1 MIRPRTARP
10 RRLGLLNTDT
20 SGIARRGIRPGQKR
34 YPYALGDRIAG
45 DLTVIG
51 HLAPGRLGHLY
62 QVWSAREWCGLTC
75 KILAPELR
83 ENRTAAAALR
93 REARILRRLRHPNII
108 RGFGEGEHEGLPF
121 LLMEYVE
128 GPSLFDLL
136 EKRPDR
142 RLGVTDGIRMAIN
155 LGAGLYHLH
164 RHGWLHL
171 DLKPANLLL
180 REGVP
185 VLLDFDAARPIDPER
200 RPSGRLGTAPYMAPE
215 QVRREPLGPTADV
228 YGVGALL
235 YEMAT
240 GRWPFEAVYSG
251 EEPREGP
258 ERQHPQIGRA
268 LPPPPRRF
276 NAEISGSLDRT
287 ILRCLQPDP
296 EARFP
301 SMHPLLL
308 ALAAELEEPVA
319 LWPVH
324 ISTERRREPREPL
337 GTEH

>member
-1 MIRPRTARP
+1 MIQPRTARP
-10 RRLGLLNTDT
+10 RRLGLLTET
-20 SGIARRGIRPGQKR
+20 TGFTRRGVRPGQKR

-75 KILAPELR
+75 KILSPEQR
-83 ENRTAAAALR
+83 HTRSAAAALR
-93 REARILRRLRHPNII
+93 REARILRNLRHPNII
-108 RGFGEGEHEGLPF
+108 RSFGEGEHEGLPF
-121 LLMEYVE
+121 LLMEYLD

-142 RLGVTDGIRMAIN
+142 RLGVADGVRMAIN
-155 LGAGLYHLH
+155 IGAGLYHLH

-215 QVRREPLGPTADV
+215 QVLREPLGPTADV
-228 YGVGALL
+228 YGMGALL
-235 YEMAT
+235 YEMVT
-240 GRWPFEAVYSG
+240 GRWPFEAVYTG
-251 EEPREGP
+251 EEYREGA
-258 ERQHPQIGRA
+258 ERQHPQIGSA
-268 LPPPPRRF
+268 LPPSPRRY
-276 NAEISGSLDRT
+276 NDEVLPSLERT
-287 ILRCLQPDP
+287 ILRCLHPDP
-296 EARFP
+296 AERFQ

-308 ALAAELEEPVA
+308 ALTAELDEPVA

-324 ISTERRREPREPL
+324 VLTERRREPREGL
-337 GTEH
+337 RTAR